1 MDWGNVIITKKNDD
15 GSMVAKLNLEG
26 DFKKTKHKLTWLADT
41 KDVVPVDLVDFDHL
55 ITKDRLEEDESFEDF
70 LTPQTE
76 FHTDAIADLNVKDM
90 KIGDIIQFERKG
102 YYRLDALPK
111 DGKPYVFLPSQM
123 VNLST
128 SMVQRNKHHISNVYT
143 YLCYF
148 STSTL

>member
-111 DGKPYVFLPSQM
+111 DGKPYVFFTIPDGKS
-123 VNLST
+123 VN
-128 SMVQRNKHHISNVYT
+128 KYGAKK
-143 YLCYF
+143 
-148 STSTL
+148 